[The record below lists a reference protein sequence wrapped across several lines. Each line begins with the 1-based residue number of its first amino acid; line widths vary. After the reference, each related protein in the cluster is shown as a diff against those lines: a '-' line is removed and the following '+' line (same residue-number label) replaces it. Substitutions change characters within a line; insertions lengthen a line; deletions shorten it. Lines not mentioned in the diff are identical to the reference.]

1 MCVFSFHLSLPA
13 RIPRRDVIP
22 YRREALA
29 EMADHLDRADEF
41 AVDLEHHSYR
51 SFQGFTC
58 LMQAGSSVKSVRCT
72 QFTIHT
78 HTHTHAHLCSCVHSP
93 TRTYARASI
102 RPGVLV
108 VAHPFAHAY
117 LWSCVHSPTRTYGR
131 ASIRTGVLMVVRPF
145 TRAYSLER
153 RLIPE

>member
-78 HTHTHAHLCSCVHSP
+78 HTHARAPMLVRPFAHAYLCSCVHSP
-93 TRTYARASI
+93 TRTYARVSI
-102 RPGVLV
+102 RPRVLM

-117 LWSCVHSPTRTYGR
+117 LWSCVHSHRRTYGR
-131 ASIRTGVLMVVRPF
+131 ASIHSRVF
-145 TRAYSLER
+145 ARAEAYT
-153 RLIPE
+153 